1 MVRLQKALADAGV
14 ASRRKAE
21 ELITSGQIKVNGVVV
36 TELGFKV
43 SDSDEILFNDELV
56 IREEKV
62 YYLLNKPT
70 GYVST
75 VKDEKS
81 RKTVL
86 DLLNKDEVSER
97 VYPVGRLDSDTAGV
111 ILLTNDGD
119 LTYKLTHP
127 KHEVEKEYLARVKG
141 IVVRNKAKEIQKGV
155 IIDKD
160 YLAKPK
166 LVRVVELD
174 KEKQTTLLSIVL
186 TEGRNREVR
195 KIMEAAGFPVINL
208 TRIRFA
214 HLTTEGV
221 GRGYYR
227 ALKIHEIKQLKS
239 L

>member
-1 MVRLQKALADAGV
+1 
-14 ASRRKAE
+14 RKAE

-75 VKDEKS
+75 VKDEKG

>member
-43 SDSDEILFNDELV
+43 SDSDEILFNDKLV

-75 VKDEKS
+75 VKDEKG

-86 DLLNKDEVSER
+86 DLLDKDEVTER

>member
-36 TELGFKV
+36 TELGFNV

-195 KIMEAAGFPVINL
+195 KIMEAVGFPVINL

>member
-1 MVRLQKALADAGV
+1 MVRLQKALADAGI

-21 ELITSGQIKVNGVVV
+21 ELITSGQVKVNGKVI

-43 SDSDEILFNDELV
+43 NDSDEILFRDELV

-75 VKDEKS
+75 VKDEKG

-86 DLLNKDEVSER
+86 DLIDKDDIKER
-97 VYPVGRLDSDTAGV
+97 VYPVGRLDSDTAGL
-111 ILLTNDGD
+111 IILTNDGD
-119 LTYKLTHP
+119 LTYSLTHP
-127 KHEVEKEYLARVKG
+127 KHEVEKEYLVRVKG
-141 IVVRNKAKEIQKGV
+141 IVVRNKAKEIKKGV

-160 YLAKPK
+160 HLAVPK
-166 LVRVVELD
+166 AVHVVELD
-174 KEKQTTLLSIVL
+174 KQLQTTLLSITL
-186 TEGRNREVR
+186 TEGRNHEVR
-195 KIMEAAGFPVINL
+195 KIMEASGHPVINL
-208 TRIRFA
+208 TRVRFA
-214 HLTTEGV
+214 NLTTEGL

-227 ALKIHEIKQLKS
+227 KLKIHEVKQLKN

>member
-1 MVRLQKALADAGV
+1 MVRLQKALADAGI

-21 ELITSGQIKVNGVVV
+21 ELITSGQIKVNGIVV

-75 VKDEKS
+75 VKDEKG

-86 DLLNKDEVSER
+86 DLLNKDEVTQR

-141 IVVRNKAKEIQKGV
+141 IIVRNKAKEIQQGV

-174 KEKQTTLLSIVL
+174 KENQTTLLSIVL

>member
-21 ELITSGQIKVNGVVV
+21 ELITSGKIKVNGKVV

-43 SDSDEILFNDELV
+43 SDSDEIIFNNQIV
-56 IREEKV
+56 SREEKV

-75 VKDEKS
+75 VKDEKG

-86 DLLNKDEVSER
+86 DLLDKDEVTER
-97 VYPVGRLDSDTAGV
+97 VYPVGRLDSDTAGL
-111 ILLTNDGD
+111 IILTNDGD
-119 LTYKLTHP
+119 LTYRLTHP
-127 KHEVEKEYLARVKG
+127 KHEVEKEYLVRVEG
-141 IVVRNKAKEIQKGV
+141 IVVRNKARSIKQGV
-155 IIDKD
+155 IIDDNFLAVPKD
-160 YLAKPK
+160 
-166 LVRVVELD
+166 VRIVELD
-174 KEKQTTLLSIVL
+174 KARKTTLLMIIL

-195 KIMEAAGFPVINL
+195 KIMEAIGHPVISL
-208 TRIRFA
+208 TRTRYAF
-214 HLTTEGV
+214 LTTEGV

-227 ALKIHEIKQLKS
+227 KLKIHEIKLLKN

>member
-1 MVRLQKALADAGV
+1 MRLQKALAEAGI

-43 SDSDEILFNDELV
+43 KDTDEIFFNDELV
-56 IREEKV
+56 IREDKV
-62 YYLLNKPT
+62 YLLLNKPT

-75 VKDEKS
+75 VSDEKG

-86 DLLNKDEVSER
+86 DLINPEDVKER
-97 VYPVGRLDSDTAGV
+97 IYPVGRLDSDTAGL
-111 ILLTNDGD
+111 IILTNDGD
-119 LTYKLTHP
+119 LTYSLTHP

-141 IVVRNKAKEIQKGV
+141 IVVRNKAKEIKKGV
-155 IIDKD
+155 VIDD
-160 YLAKPK
+160 NYLAVPK
-166 LVRVVELD
+166 EVRVVELD
-174 KEKQTTLLSIVL
+174 KEFQTTLISITL

-195 KIMEAAGFPVINL
+195 KIFQAAGHPVINL
-208 TRIRFA
+208 TRVRIA
-214 HLTTEGV
+214 NLTTEGV

-227 ALKIHEIKQLKS
+227 RLKIHEIKYLKN

>member
-21 ELITSGQIKVNGVVV
+21 ELITSGQIKVNGIVV

-75 VKDEKS
+75 VKDEKG

-86 DLLNKDEVSER
+86 DLLNKDEVTQR

-141 IVVRNKAKEIQKGV
+141 IIVRNKAKEIQQGV

-174 KEKQTTLLSIVL
+174 KENQTTLLSIVL

>member
-1 MVRLQKALADAGV
+1 MVRLQKALADAGI

-21 ELITSGQIKVNGVVV
+21 ELITSGQVKVNGKVI

-43 SDSDEILFNDELV
+43 KDSDEILFNDQLV
-56 IREEKV
+56 QREEKV

-75 VKDEKS
+75 VKDEKG

-86 DLLNKDEVSER
+86 DLLDKDEVTER
-97 VYPVGRLDSDTAGV
+97 VYPVGRLDSDTAGL

-127 KHEVEKEYLARVKG
+127 KHEIEKEYLVRVKG
-141 IVVRNKAKEIQKGV
+141 IVVRNKAREISRGV
-155 IIDKD
+155 IIDD
-160 YLAKPK
+160 DHLAVPK
-166 LVRVVELD
+166 SLNIVELN
-174 KEKQTTLLSIVL
+174 KEHQTTLLSIVL

-195 KIMEAAGFPVINL
+195 KIMEAAGHPVINL

-214 HLTTEGV
+214 NLTTEGV

-227 ALKIHEIKQLKS
+227 KLKIHEIKQLKN

>member
-43 SDSDEILFNDELV
+43 SDSGEILFNDELV

-75 VKDEKS
+75 VKDEKG

>member
-75 VKDEKS
+75 VKDEKG

>member
-21 ELITSGQIKVNGVVV
+21 ELITSGQIKVNGIVV

-43 SDSDEILFNDELV
+43 SDSDEILFNDELF

-75 VKDEKS
+75 VKDEKG

-86 DLLNKDEVSER
+86 DLLNKDEVTQR

-141 IVVRNKAKEIQKGV
+141 IIVRNKAKEIQKGV

-174 KEKQTTLLSIVL
+174 KENQTTLLSIVL

>member
-1 MVRLQKALADAGV
+1 MIRLQKALADAGV

-21 ELITSGQIKVNGVVV
+21 ELITAGRVKVNGQVI

-43 SDSDEILFNDELV
+43 SDSDEILFDDQLV
-56 IREEKV
+56 SREEKV

-75 VKDEKS
+75 VKDEKG

-86 DLLNKDEVSER
+86 DLLDKDEVVER
-97 VYPVGRLDSDTAGV
+97 VYPVGRLDTDTAGL
-111 ILLTNDGD
+111 IILTNDGD
-119 LTYKLTHP
+119 LTYQLTHP
-127 KHEVEKEYLARVKG
+127 KHEVEKEYQARVKG
-141 IVVRNKAKEIQKGV
+141 IIVRNKAKDILKGV

-160 YLAKPK
+160 HLAVPK
-166 LVRVVELD
+166 SFRVIELD
-174 KEKQTTLLSIVL
+174 KENQTTLVSIVL

-195 KIMEAAGFPVINL
+195 KIMEAVGHPVINL

-214 HLTTEGV
+214 FLTTEGV

-227 ALKIHEIKQLKS
+227 KLKFHEIKQLKN